1 VREYASTSH
10 TVRVLDLGREE
21 VADRV
26 VIWWHVY
33 VYAALAPPL
42 IFIEHANDLL
52 NHRLISTLIRLGSNI
67 LWTLIQIF
75 MIVSWSHR
83 GHKTHIFRFVL
94 KNIYILLKL
103 VKFIEITN

>member
-10 TVRVLDLGREE
+10 AVRVLGLGREE
-21 VADRV
+21 VTARV
-26 VIWWHVY
+26 VMWWHVY
-33 VYAALAPPL
+33 IYTVLAPPL
-42 IFIEHANDLL
+42 IFIKHANKLP
-52 NHRLISTLIRLGSNI
+52 NHRLISTLIRPGSNI

-83 GHKTHIFRFVL
+83 GHKTHIFRFVM